1 MKKYL
6 FVFLYLSAIVIA
18 NWVISTFGPDWSI
31 VTAFSFIGLNITV
44 RDYLHEVWRGK
55 QLKRNM
61 ALLIT
66 AGAIASILFNA
77 GWIAL
82 ASLLA
87 FVPNETLDTYIYHRL
102 DKIPHLARVNLSNV
116 VSSIIDSV
124 LFLSFA
130 ALFVW
135 GWPPPI
141 EVIIW
146 QSLVKILGGGVW
158 SLLFKLVLR
167 SPNKALQPTAQA
179 AIDNH

>member
-82 ASLLA
+82 AASGLCPIFKGKLHDA
-87 FVPNETLDTYIYHRL
+87 PCHNRI
-102 DKIPHLARVNLSNV
+102 NV
-116 VSSIIDSV
+116 
-124 LFLSFA
+124 L
-130 ALFVW
+130 
-135 GWPPPI
+135 
-141 EVIIW
+141 
-146 QSLVKILGGGVW
+146 
-158 SLLFKLVLR
+158 
-167 SPNKALQPTAQA
+167 
-179 AIDNH
+179 